1 MAATGLSST
10 SLSASFCFFLIFAIA
25 SDLCR
30 RCEQYNRKRSF
41 RIVFL
46 LEPAL
51 IFTLNQP

>member
-10 SLSASFCFFLIFAIA
+10 SLSASFCFFLIFAAA

-51 IFTLNQP
+51 ILT